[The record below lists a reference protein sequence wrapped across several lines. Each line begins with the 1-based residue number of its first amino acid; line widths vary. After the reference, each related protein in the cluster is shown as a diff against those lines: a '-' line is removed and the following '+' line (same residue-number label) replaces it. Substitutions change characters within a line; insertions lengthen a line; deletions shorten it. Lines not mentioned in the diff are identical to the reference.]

1 MDRALDGIQVQFGVA
16 GRRGEEIE
24 VFSGYKAFDG
34 WLMPA
39 RDARTRV
46 PMGLKV
52 QTTSTVTFDD
62 VSDSVFALPDA
73 IKALLAKK
81 SAT

>member
-1 MDRALDGIQVQFGVA
+1 MA
-16 GRRGEEIE
+16 
-24 VFSGYKAFDG
+24 
-34 WLMPA
+34 MPT
-39 RDARTRV
+39 RDAHKSAD
-46 PMGLKV
+46 GLQV

-81 SAT
+81 GAN